1 MADFII
7 PDFLA
12 AYSEEAVYQRMRAM
26 LPTDIDSSE
35 GSHVWNFL
43 RPTASVAAELCQF
56 ALPQVIMAIFPEW
69 AEGEYLDAHAR
80 MRGLSRRSAVAAAG
94 VLSITGTPGAV
105 IPEGSRFS
113 TPSAEDRPAAEYAT
127 LSDVTIGSLGNVAVS
142 VQCTQTGPAGNTAP
156 DTVVLVSGRLPTVT
170 SVTNPEAI
178 TGGAAEESDESL
190 RERIMEYDKTQGES
204 FVGSASDYRRW
215 ALSVDGVGGVTVLDA
230 NDGQGTVTLI
240 ITDTDGLPASET
252 LCDDVYDAIMCPD
265 NPAERPAPVNARLE
279 VIPPDTVPI
288 AVQATVELLPG
299 SSIEGVQAAFLR
311 GLTEYMPTALEE
323 GEVKYTRVAAVLSA
337 TAGVNDFSGL
347 LIGVKSAST
356 QYGTDNLPVE
366 ANELPTVAAED
377 LHLTLGTV

>member
-7 PDFLA
+7 PEFLA
-12 AYSEEAVYQRMRAM
+12 DYSEEAVYQRMRAM
-26 LPTDIDSSE
+26 LPADIDSSE

-56 ALPQVIMAIFPEW
+56 ALPQVIMMIFPEW

-127 LSDVTIGSLGNVAVS
+127 TEDATIGSLGNVAVS

-156 DTVVLVSGRLPTVT
+156 DTVVLVSGRMPTVT

-190 RERIMEYDKTQGES
+190 RERVMEYDKTQGES

-240 ITDTDGLPASET
+240 ITDTDGLPASEA
-252 LCDDVYDAIMCPD
+252 LCEDVYDAIMRPD
-265 NPAERPAPVNARLE
+265 NPAERPAPVNARLD

-288 AVQATVELLPG
+288 AVRATVELLPG

-311 GLTEYMPTALEE
+311 RLTDYMPTALEE
-323 GEVKYTRVAAVLSA
+323 GEVKYTRIAAVLSA
-337 TAGVNDFSGL
+337 TEGVNDFSGL

>member
-26 LPTDIDSSE
+26 LPADIDSSE

-299 SSIEGVQAAFLR
+299 SSIEGVQAAFLQ

-337 TAGVNDFSGL
+337 TEGVNDFSGL

>member
-1 MADFII
+1 
-7 PDFLA
+7 
-12 AYSEEAVYQRMRAM
+12 
-26 LPTDIDSSE
+26 
-35 GSHVWNFL
+35 
-43 RPTASVAAELCQF
+43 
-56 ALPQVIMAIFPEW
+56 
-69 AEGEYLDAHAR
+69 
-80 MRGLSRRSAVAAAG
+80 
-94 VLSITGTPGAV
+94 
-105 IPEGSRFS
+105 
-113 TPSAEDRPAAEYAT
+113 
-127 LSDVTIGSLGNVAVS
+127 
-142 VQCTQTGPAGNTAP
+142 
-156 DTVVLVSGRLPTVT
+156 
-170 SVTNPEAI
+170 
-178 TGGAAEESDESL
+178 
-190 RERIMEYDKTQGES
+190 MEYDKTQGES

-252 LCDDVYDAIMCPD
+252 LCEDVYDAIMCPD

-279 VIPPDTVPI
+279 VIPPDTVPV

-337 TAGVNDFSGL
+337 TEGVNDFSGL

-366 ANELPTVAAED
+366 ANELPTVAEED